1 MKTKKPAVCMR
12 AFFVCIFL
20 CMGILSIP
28 VSAEPAKPSNMLN
41 NCEPYFMNS
50 ASIEDSFTMAGTT
63 YTDGLKFRVAFDHS
77 PQVHFNVGGNYSSVS
92 FDVGHIDGTAAGSS
106 DIVMTVLAEEDQ
118 VLQEI
123 PLTNT
128 DIPLSVTIPLTG
140 VQQLSIKWSCRYYDS
155 YFGIGAIN
163 FIGSQPSVRLKESNM
178 VHNNEPYSKSSMSI
192 EESFNMGSTTYTGGM
207 KFRVAF
213 DHTAEAHFNFGGNYE
228 SMSFEVGHIDGLG
241 AGSSSIVMTILTEG
255 KETIAQIPLSNTA
268 IPKFVEI
275 PLTGVHQLSI
285 KWSCRYYDSYFG
297 IGAINLKSNGIV
309 RDISLDKESIQL
321 SKGNPSAYLQ
331 AFVVPS
337 DANDLTVTWQSS
349 NPEIATVDAN
359 GLVQAVSGGTAE
371 ITATTASGGY
381 TAACMVDVDM
391 PINLKDAQVVLSEDS
406 YTYTGS
412 ELKPSVTVT
421 CNGKV
426 LREGT
431 DYSVT
436 YLNNISVGT
445 AQVVIEGKNSYEGTL
460 RKNFLINEVPRINI
474 ANADIRLSQE
484 SYTYTGSA
492 NTPDVTVVCNGE
504 TLQEGI
510 DYRVSYRNHISAGT
524 AQVVIE
530 GIDAYQGSIQKDFL
544 INKASQQILTNK
556 KTYTFT
562 AGGGTTPLNVQTTA
576 DVNYTSSDE
585 SVAKIDLSGNVTPLK
600 AGKTTITILASEN
613 ENYTAASADIKI
625 TVIPKKVT
633 LKKPKSVSSKTA
645 NVTWKK
651 DKTVSGYEIQYSLK
665 KNFSSKKLVTIKN
678 ANTASAKIK
687 KLQKKKTYYIRI
699 RSFVQTSSGTI
710 RSNFSKVQTVKIK

>member
-1 MKTKKPAVCMR
+1 MKTKRPAAYMR

-20 CMGILSIP
+20 CMGMFSVP

-41 NCEPYFMNS
+41 NCEPYFMSNT
-50 ASIEDSFTMAGTT
+50 SIEDSFVMAGTT
-63 YTDGLKFRVAFDHS
+63 YTDGLKFRVAFDRS
-77 PQVHFNVGGNYSSVS
+77 TQVHFNLGGNYSSVS

-123 PLTNT
+123 PLSNT
-128 DIPLSVTIPLTG
+128 DIPQNVTIPLAG
-140 VQQLSIKWSCRYYDS
+140 VKQLSIKWSCRYYDS

-163 FIGSQPSVRLKESNM
+163 FIGSQPSVRIKESNM
-178 VHNNEPYSKSSMSI
+178 VHNNEPYAKSNTSI

-213 DHTAEAHFNFGGNYE
+213 DHTTEAHFNFGGNYE

-241 AGSSSIVMTILTEG
+241 AGSSDIVMTILTEG

-268 IPKFVEI
+268 IPKFVEV

-297 IGAINLKSNGIV
+297 IGAINLKSNGVV
-309 RDISLDKESIQL
+309 RGISLDKESIQL

-337 DANDLTVTWQSS
+337 DANNTEVTWQSS
-349 NPEIATVDAN
+349 NPEIAVVDTN
-359 GLVQAVSGGTAE
+359 GLVQAISGGTAE
-371 ITATTASGGY
+371 ITATTVSGGY
-381 TAACMVDVDM
+381 TATCIVDVDM
-391 PINLKDAQVVLSEDS
+391 PISLKDALVALSQES

-412 ELKPSVTVT
+412 EIKPEVTVT

-436 YLNNISVGT
+436 YLDNTSVGT
-445 AQVVIEGKNSYEGTL
+445 AQVVVEGKNSYEGTL
-460 RKNFLINEVPRINI
+460 RKNFFINEVPRINI
-474 ANADIRLSQE
+474 ADADIRLSQE

-492 NTPDVTVVCNGE
+492 NTPDVSVVYNGE
-504 TLQEGI
+504 TLQEGN
-510 DYRVSYRNHISAGT
+510 DYRVSYQNHISAGT
-524 AQVVIE
+524 AQVIIE
-530 GIDAYQGSIQKDFL
+530 GINAYQGNIQKDFV
-544 INKASQQILTNK
+544 INKASQQILTDK
-556 KTYTFT
+556 KAYTLT
-562 AGGGTTPLNVQTTA
+562 AKSGSVPLNVQTTA
-576 DVNYTSSDE
+576 NINYISSDK
-585 SVAKIDLSGNVTPLK
+585 SIAKVDSSGNVTPLK
-600 AGKTTITILASEN
+600 AGKTTITILTSES
-613 ENYTAASADIKI
+613 ENYTAASVKIKI
-625 TVIPKKVT
+625 TVIPKTVT
-633 LKKPKSVSSKTA
+633 IKKPKSVASKTV

-665 KNFSSKKLVTIKN
+665 KNFSSKKLVTVKN
-678 ANTASAKIK
+678 ANTVSTKIK

-699 RSFVQTSSGTI
+699 RSFVNISSGTI
-710 RSNFSKVQTVKIK
+710 RSNFSKVQTVKTK